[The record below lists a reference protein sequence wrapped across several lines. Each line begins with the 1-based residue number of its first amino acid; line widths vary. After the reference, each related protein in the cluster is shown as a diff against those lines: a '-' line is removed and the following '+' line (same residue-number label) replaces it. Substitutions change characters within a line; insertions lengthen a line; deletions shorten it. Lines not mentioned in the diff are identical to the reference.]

1 MCIHVRNIF
10 MLLKVLPR
18 LFTWYSKYSKMFE
31 ILLQFKIA
39 VIFDRFTRRCV
50 AMMHWERPLGVPI
63 RSTYRVT
70 PIYCQMPSSTFLRA
84 LGFHTRV
91 MWFTALLNVYSV
103 QVPSFPVALRKRP
116 WPSVN
121 PRLGVRMLSSPF
133 LSLSLP
139 FSPEPACVDSRDFSQ
154 WLLCS
159 SLEAR

>member
-1 MCIHVRNIF
+1 
-10 MLLKVLPR
+10 
-18 LFTWYSKYSKMFE
+18 MFE
-31 ILLQFKIA
+31 ILLQCKIA

-63 RSTYRVT
+63 RSTYRVHANLLSDAVLDVLT
-70 PIYCQMPSSTFLRA
+70 VLWA

-133 LSLSLP
+133 L
-139 FSPEPACVDSRDFSQ
+139 A
-154 WLLCS
+154 
-159 SLEAR
+159 